1 MAKLTNFLYQFF
13 FFFAGRMHFAVN
25 EMARL
30 SWRGMAQ
37 TQGDWSPRVDP
48 PCKTCFLEW
57 VNMMMMNF
65 GIRQF

>member
-1 MAKLTNFLYQFF
+1 
-13 FFFAGRMHFAVN
+13 MHFAVN
-25 EMARL
+25 EMMARL